1 MPAPPLVGAVE
12 SAVGVASVGEAVV
25 VVSLFE
31 EVFLTDSRF
40 PLLLGGSDNSSLD
53 DDSRRSKSGIA
64 TIKDICSLLIKL
76 CAIDV
81 NSLLL

>member
-40 PLLLGGSDNSSLD
+40 PLLLGECFKAVKKANDKN
-53 DDSRRSKSGIA
+53 
-64 TIKDICSLLIKL
+64 
-76 CAIDV
+76 
-81 NSLLL
+81 